1 MWTRKGRS
9 PNGVS
14 TTFTMASATAA
25 TSALAGTIEAKPSLL
40 LRQLRQCRT
49 IHSLR
54 ASDVDVIQLSELFGR
69 ERFGRTKNHVSGVVN
84 DHVEATVLGNDLLD
98 GCVTRFLRRNVQ
110 FDGTQV
116 DIVILGEL
124 FRLFD
129 LWRIT
134 APGLAHA
141 CIDSVACFCQSA
153 RS

>member
-1 MWTRKGRS
+1 M
-9 PNGVS
+9 
-14 TTFTMASATAA
+14 
-25 TSALAGTIEAKPSLL
+25 
-40 LRQLRQCRT
+40 
-49 IHSLR
+49 
-54 ASDVDVIQLSELFGR
+54 
-69 ERFGRTKNHVSGVVN
+69 SGVVN
-84 DHVEATVLGNDLLD
+84 DHVEATVLGNDLLY

-141 CIDSVACFCQSA
+141 CIDSVAFAKA
-153 RS
+153 RAVKAPNPLEAPVMMMIFFMLNFSFWFEFSDATKSRFEKGSGEAAIGTQHLRVYPAAVGSGEE